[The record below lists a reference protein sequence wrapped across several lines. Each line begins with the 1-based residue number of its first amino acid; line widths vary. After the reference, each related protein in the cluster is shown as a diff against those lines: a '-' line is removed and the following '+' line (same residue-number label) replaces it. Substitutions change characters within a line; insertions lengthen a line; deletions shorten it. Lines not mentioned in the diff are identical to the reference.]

1 MIPADVHRMKDKF
14 VDDLF
19 LDVAD
24 LRVVSVGNERY
35 EITAVL
41 PNRQRILIA
50 MRTARKGRID
60 TSIEADSEV
69 LARLRHEVSAEGR
82 LSLLEV
88 SSCSMHLEQMA
99 RGYYWLGLTIDGL
112 GAVRIDFTT
121 TGYLKVTFAERL
133 GSHDAGA

>member
-1 MIPADVHRMKDKF
+1 MIPADVHHPQSQF

-24 LRVVSVGNERY
+24 FRVVSVGNERY
-35 EITAVL
+35 EITAAL

-50 MRTARKGRID
+50 IRTARKGRID

-69 LARLRHEVSAEGR
+69 LVRLPHQVSAEGR

-99 RGYYWLGLTIDGL
+99 RGHYWLGLTIDGL
-112 GAVRIDFTT
+112 DTVHIDFTT
-121 TGYLKVTFAERL
+121 RGYLKVACAER
-133 GSHDAGA
+133 SPSPDAGT